1 MSLLNPTNPII
12 VAFVAEHHKVITAIK
27 AIREHLGVGLKEAKD
42 MWDRREIRSG
52 DIPSYIPNEK
62 KMALIKELIDLGVV
76 KKHADEGQK
85 ISVLSTVRFDG
96 SVEMVI
102 RNLQTGK
109 HTTYVVEVSEREE
122 DYTIAM
128 KQTRLDGTLRPSGAF
143 TDTIRNIGGDI

>member
-1 MSLLNPTNPII
+1 MSLSNPMNPVI

-27 AIREHLGVGLKEAKD
+27 LIREHLGVGLREAKE
-42 MWDRREIRSG
+42 MWDKREIRAN

-62 KMALIKELIDLGVV
+62 KMALIKDLTDLGVV
-76 KKHADEGQK
+76 KEHATEGQK

-109 HTTYVVEVSEREE
+109 HTTYVVDVSEREE
-122 DYTIAM
+122 AYTLSV

-143 TDTIRNIGGDI
+143 TDMVHNIGGDV